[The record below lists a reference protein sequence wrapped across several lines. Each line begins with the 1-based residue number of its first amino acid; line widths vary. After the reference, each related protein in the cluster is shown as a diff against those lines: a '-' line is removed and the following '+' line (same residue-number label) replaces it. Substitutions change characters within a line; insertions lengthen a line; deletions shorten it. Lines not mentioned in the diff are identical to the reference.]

1 MVYYTT
7 VIYYILCTV
16 FAFFNFGVFLYRKR
30 RSYGYHVTAYAL
42 IAIANLGYL
51 GLPIAIDRGFA
62 ILANDMAYVGGC
74 FFPFV
79 CFMICADLSGV
90 NIPAYVRL
98 PLALFSGFIMVLVLT
113 SGFTDIFYKSIDIA
127 TDEYGITH
135 LVKTYGPGHHLYIMM
150 LVIYITAL
158 VALLIISFLRKNKT
172 SWKTM
177 TLLTVIL
184 FLNAAGYLLERLL
197 RIQVEIVPVT
207 YLLTELLLLVIYQ
220 RIDMYDMTSN
230 VLHAWDRMK
239 EYAYIVVD
247 KKLNFIG
254 ASALAKQVFPELLAQ
269 KIDVPLSMDA
279 HPTILNLLKRTEEVD
294 RNNPKIKIASVEVE
308 DRVFRAELNFLEGGF
323 LAGGYI
329 LELFDITAERNFLHS
344 IQDQNEKLRLAEEEA
359 VKANHAK
366 DSFLASMSHEIRT
379 PINTILG
386 MNELIGRES
395 NEPSTLSYSKDID
408 TAGKMLLSLVNDIL
422 DFSKIRSGKFSLHL
436 TNYESAKLICDSL
449 SLLTERTGEKG
460 LSLETDIDENIPKV
474 LFGDDVRIKQII
486 VNLLTN
492 AVKYTNEGTITFTA
506 GGIRHGIGKVD
517 LIICVKD
524 TGIGIRSEDI
534 GMIFDGFERLDEEK
548 TRKIEGTGLGL
559 AITKSLVNEMDG
571 NIEVSSVYGEGS
583 TFTVTIPQRIVDRA
597 AMGPIT
603 DYEAGQAAIKSR
615 ASYNAVFT
623 ASDAL
628 VLAVDDNEM
637 NLSVFKGLLKKTGI
651 QIETAAGG
659 NEAFAMSREKKYDII
674 FMDHMMP
681 APDGIETMHMIKD
694 DPDNPNA
701 DTPFIALTANAISG
715 ADRMYMKE
723 GFTGYLTK
731 PVESKKLENMVME
744 NLPKEK
750 VRS

>member
-1 MVYYTT
+1 MTHN
-7 VIYYILCTV
+7 VIILYYIICTI
-16 FAFFNFGVFLYRKR
+16 FAFLNYGVFLYRKR
-30 RSYGYHVTAYAL
+30 RSNGYHVTVYAL
-42 IAIANLGYL
+42 TAIANCAYL
-51 GLPIAIDRGFA
+51 ALAVAPDLGFA
-62 ILANDMAYVGGC
+62 VVANDAAYVAGC

-79 CFMICADLSGV
+79 CFMICADLSGMS
-90 NIPAYVRL
+90 IPTYVKL
-98 PLALFSGFIMVLVLT
+98 PLAILSSVTLGLVFT
-113 SGFTDIFYKSIDIA
+113 SGFNDLFYKSLDL
-127 TDEYGITH
+127 TKDENNISH
-135 LVKTYGPGHHLYIMM
+135 LVKTYGPGHTVYIMM
-150 LVIYITAL
+150 LVIY
-158 VALLIISFLRKNKT
+158 VMALLALLVISFLRKNKT

-177 TLLTVIL
+177 TLLTIIL
-184 FLNAAGYLLERLL
+184 IMNAVGYLLERMLKL
-197 RIQVEIVPVT
+197 QIEIVPVT
-207 YLLTELLLLVIYQ
+207 YLLTELILLVIYQ

-230 VLHAWDRMK
+230 VLRAWDRMK

-254 ASALAKQVFPELLAQ
+254 ASTLAKQIFPALLSQ
-269 KIDVPLSMDA
+269 KIDAPLSDET
-279 HPTILNLLKRTEEVD
+279 HPTILNILKRSEEIN
-294 RNNPKIKIASVEVE
+294 RNNPKIKIASVEVDE
-308 DRVFRAELNFLEGGF
+308 KVFRAELNYLEGGF
-323 LAGGYI
+323 ISGGYI
-329 LELFDITAERNFLHS
+329 LEFFDITAERNFLHS
-344 IQDQNEKLRLAEEEA
+344 IQDQNEKLRLAEEDA

-436 TNYESAKLICDSL
+436 TNYESAKLLCDSL

-506 GGIRHGIGKVD
+506 GGIRHGIAKVD

-524 TGIGIRSEDI
+524 TGIGIRSEDL
-534 GMIFDGFERLDEEK
+534 GVIFDGFERLDEEK

-559 AITKSLVNEMDG
+559 AITKSLVNEMGG

-583 TFTVTIPQRIVDRA
+583 TFTVTIPQKIVDRS
-597 AMGPIT
+597 AMGPLT
-603 DYEAGQAAIKSR
+603 DYEAGQATVRSR
-615 ASYNAVFT
+615 TAYNAVFT
-623 ASDAL
+623 ASEAL

-715 ADRMYMKE
+715 ADKMYLKE

>member
-1 MVYYTT
+1 MVHTAIILYYFVSCVLAFVIFGFFLNQKKRSNGYLVMVY
-7 VIYYILCTV
+7 
-16 FAFFNFGVFLYRKR
+16 
-30 RSYGYHVTAYAL
+30 AL
-42 IAIANLGYL
+42 TAIANIGYL
-51 GLPIAIDRGFA
+51 ALAISFDNGSAIFA
-62 ILANDMAYVGGC
+62 NNVTYVGGC
-74 FFPFV
+74 FFPFA
-79 CFMICADLSGV
+79 CFMICADLSGMT
-90 NIPAYVRL
+90 IPIYVKL
-98 PLALFSGFIMVLVLT
+98 PMALLSCITVVLAFT
-113 SGFTDIFYKSIDIA
+113 SGYTDFYYKSIEMVKDSDNIS
-127 TDEYGITH
+127 H
-135 LVKTYGPGHHLYIMM
+135 LVKVYGPGHNVYIAM
-150 LVIYITAL
+150 LIVYVMAL
-158 VALLIISFLRKNKT
+158 MALLIISFFRKTKT

-177 TLLTVIL
+177 TLLAVIL
-184 FLNAAGYLLERLL
+184 LLNALSYILERSLHL
-197 RIQVEIVPVT
+197 QIELVPIT
-207 YLLTELLLLVIYQ
+207 YLITETLFLIIYQ
-220 RIDMYDMTSN
+220 RIDMYDMTAN

-254 ASALAKQVFPELLAQ
+254 ANALAKQIFPELLSQ
-269 KIDVPLSMDA
+269 RIDAPFASDT
-279 HPTILNLLKRTEEVD
+279 HPTLLGLLKRAEEINRD
-294 RNNPKIKIASVEVE
+294 NPKIKVASVEVE
-308 DRVFRAELNFLEGGF
+308 ERVFRAELNFLEGDF
-323 LAGGYI
+323 LSGGYI

-344 IQDQNEKLRLAEEEA
+344 IQDQNERLRLAEEDA

-366 DSFLASMSHEIRT
+366 DSFLAAMSHEIRT

-395 NEPSTLSYSKDID
+395 NETSTLTYSKDID

-436 TNYESAKLICDSL
+436 VNYESAKLLNESL
-449 SLLTERTGEKG
+449 SLLTERTGEKN
-460 LSLETDIDENIPKV
+460 LALETDIDENIPKV

-524 TGIGIRSEDI
+524 TGIGIRSEDLKL
-534 GMIFDGFERLDEEK
+534 IFEGFERLDEEK

-559 AITKSLVNEMDG
+559 AITKSLVNEMGG

-583 TFTVTIPQRIVDRA
+583 TFTVTIPQRIVDRS
-597 AMGPIT
+597 AMGPLT
-603 DYEAGQAAIKSR
+603 DYKVGQAAVKSR
-615 ASYNAVFT
+615 AAYNAVFT
-623 ASDAL
+623 ASDAI

-651 QIETAAGG
+651 KIDTATGG

-681 APDGIETMHMIKD
+681 APDGIATMHMIRED
-694 DPDNPNA
+694 EGNPNI

-715 ADRMYMKE
+715 AERMYMKE
-723 GFTGYLTK
+723 GFQGYLTK